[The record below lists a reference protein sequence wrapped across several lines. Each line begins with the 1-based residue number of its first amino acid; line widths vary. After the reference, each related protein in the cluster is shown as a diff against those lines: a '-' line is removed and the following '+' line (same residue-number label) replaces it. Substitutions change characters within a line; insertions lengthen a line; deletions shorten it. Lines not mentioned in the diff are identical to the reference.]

1 MIQDVDES
9 LRALVRKEG
18 LNGSKAEIAFD
29 APTRDWASRRNTPT
43 VDLYLYDIREDL
55 ERREIAWQDVRGD
68 DGLVTERRP
77 PARRFKLSDL
87 VTAWTQ
93 RAEDEHRLL
102 SSLLDCFLSHEQL
115 PDGYASG
122 SLSEAGHPVYLNIAL
137 PPPQD
142 RSISDVWSAL
152 GGELKASLDL
162 VVNAPVAVHRSKA
175 APPAVLEDPKIVVAR
190 PDAEAETAPGGKG
203 KGKAG
208 RPVGAPAAGGP
219 RQGRLQPGEPL
230 TPAMMP
236 LQEETVHSGK
246 ERQPGRILRM
256 RGAPRS

>member
-1 MIQDVDES
+1 MTMIQDVDES
-9 LRALVRKEG
+9 LRALVKRDA
-18 LNGSKAEIAFD
+18 LNGSKADVAFD
-29 APTRDWASRRNTPT
+29 APTREWSSRRNTPT

-55 ERREIAWQDVRGD
+55 EQREVMWEAVRGD
-68 DGLVTERRP
+68 SGFVTERRP
-77 PARRFKLSDL
+77 PARRFKLSYL

-93 RAEDEHRLL
+93 RPEDEHRLL
-102 SSLLDCFLSHEQL
+102 SSLLSCFLRNQTMPVEL
-115 PDGYASG
+115 ITG
-122 SLSEAGHPVYLNIAL
+122 SLVGARLPITLNIAL

-162 VVNAPVAVHRSKA
+162 VVNAPVAVHRFKA

-203 KGKAG
+203 KAG
-208 RPVGAPAAGGP
+208 RPVGTPAAGGP
-219 RQGRLQPGEPL
+219 RQGRLKPGEPL

-246 ERQPGRILRM
+246 ERQPGRILRV